1 MSAATRVDLAAIR
14 EAAATIR
21 GSIVETPLTESR
33 TLSALSGAR
42 VWIKFEN
49 EQFTASFKE
58 RGALVKLSTL
68 SATQRRRGV
77 CAMSR
82 GNHAQAVAYHAQR
95 LGIPA
100 VIVMPLGTPNI
111 KVAHTR
117 SFGAEVI
124 LHGDTLEAANRRAHE
139 LATQRQLTFI
149 HPYDDADVIRG
160 QGTLALEMLAEA
172 PELDALIIPVGGGGL
187 IAGNAVAAQ
196 GVKPGIEIY
205 GAETARYPSMKQQL
219 AGQTVE
225 CGSATLADGIAVK
238 QPGKLTLPIVR
249 ERVTEILLVDEL
261 ALEEAV
267 LLYLEVEKTVAEG
280 AGAAPL
286 AALLAHG
293 SRFAGR
299 NVGLVLSGGNIDM
312 MQLSRVILRGLAR
325 SDRLVRFRV
334 ALRDEPGALAKVTA
348 VLAQQRAGV
357 IEVSHQRTFSKTPI
371 ESAEVEFVIETRG
384 SEHVRTVLD
393 ALSDAGYKVVLP
405 ESESGE

>member
-1 MSAATRVDLAAIR
+1 MSAAARVDLAAIR

-33 TLSALSGAR
+33 TLSTLSGAR

-68 SATQRRRGV
+68 SATQRRHGV

-117 SFGAEVI
+117 SFGAEVV

-286 AALLAHG
+286 AALLAHRP
-293 SRFAGR
+293 RFAGR

-357 IEVSHQRTFSKTPI
+357 IEVSHQRTFSKSPI

-384 SEHVRTVLD
+384 SEHVRAVLD

>member
-1 MSAATRVDLAAIR
+1 MSGAARIDLPAVR
-14 EAAATIR
+14 EAAASLQGR
-21 GSIVETPLTESR
+21 VAQTPTTESR

-58 RGALVKLSTL
+58 RGALIRLLGLTPEQ
-68 SATQRRRGV
+68 QRLGV

-100 VIVMPLGTPNI
+100 VIVMPLGTPNL
-111 KVAHTR
+111 KVSHTR
-117 SFGAEVI
+117 AFGAEVV
-124 LHGDTLEAANRRAHE
+124 LHGDTLEAADRHARQLAARRK
-139 LATQRQLTFI
+139 LTFI
-149 HPYDDADVIRG
+149 HPYDDPLVICG
-160 QGTLALEMLAEA
+160 QGTLALEMLSEV
-172 PELDALIIPVGGGGL
+172 PQLDALIVPVGGGGL
-187 IAGNAVAAQ
+187 VAGVAVAAQ
-196 GVKPGIEIY
+196 GVKPDIEIY
-205 GAETARYPSMKQQL
+205 GAETARYPSMKQKL
-219 AGQTVE
+219 AGEPVR

-238 QPGKLTLPIVR
+238 LPGELTLPIIR
-249 ERVTEILLVDEL
+249 ERVTEILLVEEL
-261 ALEEAV
+261 ALEQAV

-286 AALLAHG
+286 AALLSHRERVAD
-293 SRFAGR
+293 R

-348 VLAQQRAGV
+348 VLARERAGI
-357 IEVSHQRTFSKTPI
+357 IEVDHQRTFSKAPI
-371 ESAEVEFVIETRG
+371 ESAEVEFVIEARG
-384 SEHVRTVLD
+384 SDHADAVLN
-393 ALSDAGYKVVLP
+393 ALSDAGYRVLLP
-405 ESESGE
+405 EAAEPL